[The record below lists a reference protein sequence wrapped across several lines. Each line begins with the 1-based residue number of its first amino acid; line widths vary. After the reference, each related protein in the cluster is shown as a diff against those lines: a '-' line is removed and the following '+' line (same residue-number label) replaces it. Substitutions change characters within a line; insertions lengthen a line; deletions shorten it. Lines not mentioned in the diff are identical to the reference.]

1 MNKKPKI
8 KKKKG
13 NGLDENPLKIY
24 GNLLFIS
31 SEKGTK
37 PPLKSDFAIGGDIP
51 QLITAIVIQ
60 MNRHPE
66 FAEIMKT
73 AVRVYNNS
81 DIKEFEEAEDE

>member
-1 MNKKPKI
+1 MKKNKNKE
-8 KKKKG
+8 
-13 NGLDENPLKIY
+13 NGLEDNPLKIY
-24 GNLLFIS
+24 DNLLFIS

-37 PPLKSDFAIGGDIP
+37 PPLKADFAIGGDIP

-81 DIKEFEEAEDE
+81 DITEFEPEEVEDE